1 MQQLPGGSPP
11 RCAKDPRLRHTE
23 RVESLQ
29 YPETLKIEFEN
40 QCLLLYP
47 LFLTPRISNNQEFV
61 ISSSAL
67 LKTLALFSC
76 IYSE

>member
-11 RCAKDPRLRHTE
+11 RCAKDPCLRYTE
-23 RVESLQ
+23 TAESLQ
-29 YPETLKIEFEN
+29 HPETLKIESEN

-61 ISSSAL
+61 ISSSAFL
-67 LKTLALFSC
+67 TALALFSC